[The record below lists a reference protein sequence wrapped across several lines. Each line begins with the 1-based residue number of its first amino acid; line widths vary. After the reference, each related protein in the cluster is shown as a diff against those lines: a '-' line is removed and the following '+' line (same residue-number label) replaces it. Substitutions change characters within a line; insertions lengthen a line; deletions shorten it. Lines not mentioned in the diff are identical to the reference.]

1 MTRKGYNKFVTVWQ
15 KSIRFMGNPDFRSH
29 HYLDADAMYK
39 GMCEIFFEDN
49 ERFDEQRFRDA
60 IDNVIQTEEDEWRR
74 LPM

>member
-1 MTRKGYNKFVTVWQ
+1 
-15 KSIRFMGNPDFRSH
+15 MGNPDFRSH